1 MNWKLEQNEPSG
13 CGGAS
18 TYCCSCWQVIK
29 EVLKTAAPENDYCK
43 RGVEP
48 RGVPA
53 KRRGS
58 DCFSLKRL
66 RLRLLVSHSQSVSH
80 VFSSSHNRF
89 LVNSLSSS
97 SGSCC
102 FRPCCS
108 EPESPSITCNHRGHS
123 HSGSMN
129 LDELTE
135 NNFTTLAHKVCA
147 CYGGV
152 IFLSM
157 QTPRLRESAPTF
169 LLLTISFYSAHY
181 FLNQPHFPRIAIP
194 RCQHRTFSKVR

>member
-1 MNWKLEQNEPSG
+1 MNQAVVVAHLLTVVVVGRSLRRCLKLQR
-13 CGGAS
+13 
-18 TYCCSCWQVIK
+18 
-29 EVLKTAAPENDYCK
+29 LKTITVNVVLSHVGFLRNGAAVIAFRLK
-43 RGVEP
+43 
-48 RGVPA
+48 
-53 KRRGS
+53 GS
-58 DCFSLKRL
+58 VCVCWSVT
-66 RLRLLVSHSQSVSH
+66 VSQSVSQSVSH